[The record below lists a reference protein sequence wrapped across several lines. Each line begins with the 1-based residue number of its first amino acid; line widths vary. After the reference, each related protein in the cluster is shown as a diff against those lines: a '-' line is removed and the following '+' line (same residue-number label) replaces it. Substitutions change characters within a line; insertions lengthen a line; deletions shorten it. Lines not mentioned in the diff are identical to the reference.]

1 MVLDLVRAALAA
13 AAAGVL
19 PGYFWAVVLRPTGGL
34 AERLTYSTVLSMAS
48 VPAVALTLARL
59 AGSGIT
65 LWIALGSVALVLGSG
80 ALVFVVRG
88 AAPGSAA
95 PVLPR
100 PTALPGSGT
109 LVLTA
114 AALAA
119 ALASLLHVPASGLL
133 LVAVAGALAVAGV
146 FAARALAPAADKNP
160 GPAADP
166 NPGPATDRRPSL
178 VTDRNP
184 GRATVPNPGHAT
196 EPSPGPATDRN
207 AGPATGRN
215 PRPATGG
222 IPGGHAAIAADRPAP
237 PAPPARAGWRAL
249 ALSVVLGLVAVRA
262 YAAVIRFD
270 WPYVRGS
277 DQFSYAIMAEQ
288 LLSHGSYG
296 TFLVYPP
303 GFSTLTAVFCRISGL
318 TPLTLFPVLAP
329 SLLVLVALGAYAL
342 ATRLWGWEYGVVA
355 AALTGLVL
363 TGAHT
368 SLTQGRYPDLT
379 AAFFL
384 MVMLVAALITLYE
397 SPSVR
402 SGLLVTVVGASV
414 VLYHPVVSLYM
425 ALLLALVAVIGLPY
439 LLLKR
444 RRHDA
449 GVLLLALV
457 AVAVLSAGYAAY
469 TYNLGDILTGS
480 SATSAAVTS
489 VLGTQ
494 PVPAP
499 AHLLTELGPA
509 IVWLGV
515 FGIAALAA
523 GIRYLRTPAQVLA
536 AITVLGW
543 SALMCLGSRTA
554 LDGFPQRF
562 ERDLGASLC
571 IAGALGVGIVVRS
584 VAALQMT
591 KRTLTV
597 AASLAAAGLM
607 IVLVGLPAAGN
618 VLTDSDARG
627 NVVSHAVARAGEW
640 LRQHNTGGTIIST
653 PGMNHGITNRAVLA
667 LGGYTG
673 LQSYFPRRLRHPRSL
688 PPAGRQPLLD
698 SAHVLSQ
705 PVSCRSADILARDD
719 VRYIVLYK
727 FGQQADFAGFSTSP
741 RHYRPVFQD
750 SSVIIYAPLR
760 AACQAR

>member
-1 MVLDLVRAALAA
+1 VVLDLLRAALAA

-48 VPAVALTLARL
+48 VPAIALTLARL

-65 LWIALGSVALVLGSG
+65 LWIALGSVALVFGSG

-100 PTALPGSGT
+100 PAPLTGTGT

-133 LVAVAGALAVAGV
+133 LIAVAGALAVAGV
-146 FAARALAPAADKNP
+146 FAARALAPAADPNP
-160 GPAADP
+160 GPATDP
-166 NPGPATDRRPSL
+166 NPGPATDPNPGPVTERSPSL

-184 GRATVPNPGHAT
+184 GR
-196 EPSPGPATDRN
+196 
-207 AGPATGRN
+207 
-215 PRPATGG
+215 
-222 IPGGHAAIAADRPAP
+222 HAAIAADR

-277 DQFSYAIMAEQ
+277 DQFSYAVMAEQ

-296 TFLVYPP
+296 TFLIYPP

-329 SLLVLVALGAYAL
+329 SLLLLVALGAYAL

-449 GVLLLALV
+449 GVLLLVLV
-457 AVAVLSAGYAAY
+457 GVVVLSACYAAY

-523 GIRYLRTPAQVLA
+523 GTRYLRTPTQVLA

-543 SALMCLGSRTA
+543 SVLMYLGSRTA

-571 IAGALGVGIVVRS
+571 IAGALGVGIIVRS
-584 VAALQMT
+584 VAALQTT

-597 AASLAAAGLM
+597 VASLAAAGLM

-705 PVSCRSADILARDD
+705 PVSCRSAGILVRDD

-727 FGQQADFAGFSTSP
+727 FGQQADFAGFSTAP

-760 AACQAR
+760 APCQAR

>member
-48 VPAVALTLARL
+48 VPAVALTLAKL

-100 PTALPGSGT
+100 PAALTGTGT
-109 LVLTA
+109 LVLIA

-133 LVAVAGALAVAGV
+133 LIAVAGALAVAGV
-146 FAARALAPAADKNP
+146 FAARALAPAAAKNP
-160 GPAADP
+160 GPAAEP
-166 NPGPATDRRPSL
+166 NPGPATDRSPSL
-178 VTDRNP
+178 ATDRNP
-184 GRATVPNPGHAT
+184 GPVTDR
-196 EPSPGPATDRN
+196 SPGPVTDR
-207 AGPATGRN
+207 P
-215 PRPATGG
+215 PRPATGR
-222 IPGGHAAIAADRPAP
+222 IPGRHAASAADRPAQ
-237 PAPPARAGWRAL
+237 PARTGWRAL

-457 AVAVLSAGYAAY
+457 AVVVLSACYAAY

-494 PVPAP
+494 AVPAP

-543 SALMCLGSRTA
+543 SALMYLGSRTA

-571 IAGALGVGIVVRS
+571 IAGALGVGIIVRS
-584 VAALQMT
+584 VAALQTT

-597 AASLAAAGLM
+597 AASLAAGLM

-705 PVSCRSADILARDD
+705 PVSCRSADILVRDD
-719 VRYIVLYK
+719 VRYVVLYK
-727 FGQQADFAGFSTSP
+727 FGKQADFAGFSTWP
-741 RHYRPVFQD
+741 RHRTGRLAWWP
-750 SSVIIYAPLR
+750 
-760 AACQAR
+760 AAWTGSWSTSRRRRRCW

>member
-1 MVLDLVRAALAA
+1 VVLDLVRAALAA

-59 AGSGIT
+59 ADSGIT

-100 PTALPGSGT
+100 PTALTGTGT

-166 NPGPATDRRPSL
+166 NPGPATDRRSSL

-196 EPSPGPATDRN
+196 DPSPGPATDRN
-207 AGPATGRN
+207 AGPATDRN

-222 IPGGHAAIAADRPAP
+222 IPGGQAAIAADRPV
-237 PAPPARAGWRAL
+237 PPARAGWRAL

-342 ATRLWGWEYGVVA
+342 ATRLWGW
-355 AALTGLVL
+355 
-363 TGAHT
+363 
-368 SLTQGRYPDLT
+368 S
-379 AAFFL
+379 
-384 MVMLVAALITLYE
+384 
-397 SPSVR
+397 
-402 SGLLVTVVGASV
+402 
-414 VLYHPVVSLYM
+414 
-425 ALLLALVAVIGLPY
+425 
-439 LLLKR
+439 
-444 RRHDA
+444 
-449 GVLLLALV
+449 
-457 AVAVLSAGYAAY
+457 
-469 TYNLGDILTGS
+469 
-480 SATSAAVTS
+480 
-489 VLGTQ
+489 
-494 PVPAP
+494 
-499 AHLLTELGPA
+499 TE
-509 IVWLGV
+509 WW
-515 FGIAALAA
+515 
-523 GIRYLRTPAQVLA
+523 R
-536 AITVLGW
+536 
-543 SALMCLGSRTA
+543 
-554 LDGFPQRF
+554 
-562 ERDLGASLC
+562 
-571 IAGALGVGIVVRS
+571 
-584 VAALQMT
+584 
-591 KRTLTV
+591 
-597 AASLAAAGLM
+597 
-607 IVLVGLPAAGN
+607 
-618 VLTDSDARG
+618 
-627 NVVSHAVARAGEW
+627 
-640 LRQHNTGGTIIST
+640 
-653 PGMNHGITNRAVLA
+653 
-667 LGGYTG
+667 
-673 LQSYFPRRLRHPRSL
+673 PR
-688 PPAGRQPLLD
+688 
-698 SAHVLSQ
+698 
-705 PVSCRSADILARDD
+705 
-719 VRYIVLYK
+719 
-727 FGQQADFAGFSTSP
+727 
-741 RHYRPVFQD
+741 
-750 SSVIIYAPLR
+750 
-760 AACQAR
+760 